1 MFRMLRHSCVLL
13 IVVGGLAA
21 DLSPG
26 IREALGALQRGDFP
40 AAEATLRSELKAR
53 PEDGGALTLLG
64 VALDNQKKFQEAAD
78 AHRRAAGISPNS
90 PDVWN
95 NYGNHLIGTGD
106 PEGARKLYLRV
117 ISLDPSSYN
126 ANVQLAR
133 LALRAKKGVEAL
145 DYVKH
150 LSAVQQ
156 DAPNLAPLR
165 LEALYLAGETAQ
177 ADTLGSRW
185 LAAARE
191 IPGESLAIGMA
202 LADAGRF
209 EPAETFL
216 TQALAQTPSDFN
228 VQVNLGLASWHTG
241 HYDRARETLQAA
253 LAQQPEN
260 VDAIYYLA
268 CVNQAVNR
276 TEAAVSLFAQ
286 AARLAP
292 QRPDVQRQLAL
303 ATGDLGALDDSAA
316 AWDRYLKL
324 QPNDDVAR
332 RERGLIAFQMGK
344 FEQGVAELRWF
355 VARHPDDAVG
365 HFELGAAENKDDPAQ
380 ALSEFDRAVAL
391 NANFAAAHS
400 ARGGLYY
407 QMGNPK
413 AAVVDLEA
421 AASLRPDNAI
431 DLDRLGQTYL
441 ALDRT
446 ADAVRVLRKAAALS
460 PDDSKTQLHL
470 ARALADAGQEA
481 ESKAAMD
488 RFRQLG
494 PAVNRAVPGGLVDYL
509 SLSPEQR
516 RADYLAR
523 VERQVRQHPDDA
535 QANVNYLR
543 LLLEEGAADRSAETA
558 RKIAGLKPP
567 AATLADAGRALL
579 EARQYGPAREL
590 LEQAAKTTPSADL
603 ELDLAIATFH
613 ESGPAEGARL
623 LDRVPDSHRGGDY
636 YLARAEILE
645 ASGAAD
651 EAAAAVDRAL
661 RATPGQTRLYLRAC
675 AILLHAGRSED
686 ALRISAAAM
695 EAFAQDR
702 EILLLRAVI
711 LERAGR
717 TVEAEPLLQR
727 IENRWPEWPD
737 AWTAGGVV
745 LAARGRRDDACVA
758 LRTAL
763 SLGARSREVKTYL
776 DQLSAGAAGNPPDL
790 IRMLFSKPSD
800 RAAAVRER

>member
-1 MFRMLRHSCVLL
+1 MFRTLRHFCVLL
-13 IVVGGLAA
+13 VVVGGFAA

-26 IREALGALQRGDFP
+26 IREALGSLQRGDFP

-53 PEDGGALTLLG
+53 PGDGAALTLLG

-78 AHRRAAGISPNS
+78 AHRRAAAISPNS

-133 LALRAKKGVEAL
+133 LALTDKKGAEAL
-145 DYVKH
+145 GYVRR
-150 LSAVQQ
+150 LTAVQQ
-156 DAPNLAPLR
+156 NSPNLAPLR
-165 LEALYLAGETAQ
+165 LEALYLAGETGE
-177 ADTLGSRW
+177 ADDLDSRW
-185 LAAARE
+185 LAKAGD
-191 IPGESLAIGMA
+191 IPGESLAIAMA
-202 LADAGRF
+202 MADAGKF
-209 EPAETFL
+209 EKAEAFF
-216 TQALAQTPSDFN
+216 TQALARTPSDFN
-228 VQVNLGLASWHTG
+228 VLMNLGLAAWHAG
-241 HYDRARETLQAA
+241 HHDRARESMQAA
-253 LAQQPEN
+253 LGQQPEN

-268 CVNQAVNR
+268 CINQADNR
-276 TEAAVSLFAQ
+276 TEAAIPLLAQ

-292 QRPDVQRQLAL
+292 QRADIQRQLAL
-303 ATGDLGALDDSAA
+303 ATGDLGALEDSAA

-332 RERGLIAFQMGK
+332 RERGLIAFQMGM
-344 FEQGVAELRWF
+344 FEQGVAELRGF

-365 HFELGAAENKDDPAQ
+365 HFELGAAESKDDPAQ
-380 ALSEFDRAVAL
+380 ALREFDRALAL

-400 ARGGLYY
+400 SRGGLYY

-413 AAVVDLEA
+413 GAVVDLEA
-421 AASLRPDNAI
+421 AASLRPDNAV

-446 ADAVRVLRKAAALS
+446 ADAVPVLRRAAALL

-516 RADYLAR
+516 RANYLAR
-523 VERQVRQHPDDA
+523 VERQVRLHPDDA

-543 LLLEEGAADRSAETA
+543 LLLEDGAADRAAETA
-558 RKIAGLKPP
+558 RKIAALKPP
-567 AATLADAGRALL
+567 AAALADAGRALL

-590 LEQAAKTTPSADL
+590 LEQAAKAAPSAGL
-603 ELDLAIATFH
+603 QLDLAIAAFH

-623 LDRVPDSHRGGDY
+623 LDRIPDSGRGGDY

-645 ASGAAD
+645 ASGASQ
-651 EAAAAVDRAL
+651 EAAKAVDRAL
-661 RATPGQTRLYLRAC
+661 SATAVQPRLYMRVC
-675 AILLHAGRSED
+675 VILLHAGHTED

-711 LERAGR
+711 LEKAGR
-717 TVEAEPLLQR
+717 IAEAEPLLQR

-737 AWTAGGVV
+737 AWTADGIV
-745 LAARGRRDDACVA
+745 LGTQGRRDRAGAA
-758 LRTAL
+758 LRTAV
-763 SLGARSREVKTYL
+763 SLGAPGQEVKAYL
-776 DQLSAGAAGNPPDL
+776 DELSAGGEGKPPDL
-790 IRMLFSKPSD
+790 IRLLFSKPY
-800 RAAAVRER
+800 EN

>member
-1 MFRMLRHSCVLL
+1 MFRTLRHLCVLL
-13 IVVGGLAA
+13 AVVGGFAA

-53 PEDGGALTLLG
+53 PGDGAALTLLG

-78 AHRRAAGISPNS
+78 AHRRAAAISPNS
-90 PDVWN
+90 PDVLN

-106 PEGARKLYLRV
+106 SEGARKLYLRV
-117 ISLDPSSYN
+117 VSLDPSSYN

-133 LALRAKKGVEAL
+133 LALSGKKGAEAL
-145 DYVKH
+145 SYVRH
-150 LSAVQQ
+150 LTDVQQ
-156 DAPNLAPLR
+156 NAPNLAPLR
-165 LEALYLAGETAQ
+165 LEALYLAGETGE
-177 ADTLGSRW
+177 ADDLGSRW
-185 LAAARE
+185 LATAGN
-191 IPGESLAIGMA
+191 IPGESLVIGMA
-202 LADAGRF
+202 LADAGKF
-209 EPAETFL
+209 EKAEAFL
-216 TQALAQTPSDFN
+216 TQALVRTPSDFN
-228 VQVNLGLASWHTG
+228 VLMNLGLAAWHAG
-241 HYDRARETLQAA
+241 HHDRARETLRAA
-253 LAQQPEN
+253 LAQQPES

-268 CVNQAVNR
+268 CVDQTDNR
-276 TEAAVSLFAQ
+276 TEAAIALFAQ

-292 QRPDVQRQLAL
+292 QRADVQRQLAL

-344 FEQGVAELRWF
+344 FEEGVAELRRF

-380 ALSEFDRAVAL
+380 ALREFDRALAL

-421 AASLRPDNAI
+421 AASLRPDNSI

-441 ALDRT
+441 ALDRS
-446 ADAVRVLRKAAALS
+446 ADAVPVLRKAAALS

-470 ARALADAGQEA
+470 ARALADAGREA
-481 ESKAAMD
+481 ESKTAME

-543 LLLEEGAADRSAETA
+543 LLLEDGDAGRAAETA
-558 RKIAGLKPP
+558 RKIAGIAPP
-567 AATLADAGRALL
+567 AAVLADAGRALL

-590 LEQAAKTTPSADL
+590 LEQAAKTAPSAGL
-603 ELDLAIATFH
+603 QLDLAIAAFH

-623 LDRVPDSHRGGDY
+623 LDRIPDSGRGGDY

-645 ASGAAD
+645 ASGAAQ

-661 RATPGQTRLYLRAC
+661 SATRVQPRLYLRAC
-675 AILLHAGRSED
+675 AILLHAGRTED
-686 ALRISAAAM
+686 AMRISARAI

-702 EILLLRAVI
+702 EILLMRAVI
-711 LERAGR
+711 LEKAGR
-717 TVEAEPLLQR
+717 TAEAGPLLRR

-737 AWTAGGVV
+737 AWTADGVV
-745 LAARGRRDDACVA
+745 LGTEGRRDQAGAA
-758 LRTAL
+758 LRTAV
-763 SLGARSREVKTYL
+763 SLGARGQEVKAYL
-776 DQLSAGAAGNPPDL
+776 DELSAGADGKPPDL
-790 IRMLFSKPSD
+790 IAVLFSKPY
-800 RAAAVRER
+800 EN